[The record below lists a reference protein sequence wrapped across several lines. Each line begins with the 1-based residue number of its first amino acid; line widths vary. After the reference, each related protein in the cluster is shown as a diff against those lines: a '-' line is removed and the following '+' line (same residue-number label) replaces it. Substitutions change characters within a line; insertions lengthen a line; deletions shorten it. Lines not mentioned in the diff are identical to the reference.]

1 MKTLRVLEIVQATGG
16 KLLSGNAEASIVQ
29 ITTDSRNVPGGS
41 LFIPIKGE
49 KFDGHDFLEMAAK
62 SGAKAVLTEK
72 TVTLSRDVCVI
83 LVEDTLRA
91 MQSLASYYR
100 DLFPVHMVG
109 ITGSVGKTSTK
120 EMTAAVLER
129 KFKTL
134 KTEGNFNNEI
144 GLPLTVFR
152 MEEGIEAAVLEM
164 GMSGFGE
171 IDRLAAIA
179 KPEIGIV
186 TNIGM
191 SHIELL
197 GSQENIYRAK
207 SEMFAHIKPGGT
219 VVLNGDDPILKN
231 HKDEIP
237 YRVITVG
244 KSEAC
249 DVVAKNITS
258 DEEGINFDFSGF
270 GRDFRV
276 RVNRPGEHNVYNALF
291 AIATGFVLGVPEKE
305 ILLALKELKATK
317 MRMDYIRHNGYT
329 IINDCYNAAP
339 DSMNAALSVL
349 GKTKGKKIAVLGDMA
364 CMGEFSKTAHKL
376 VGETVA
382 SEGVDMLFTIGKEA
396 KEIALAAL
404 SLGLMPEQVK
414 SAEDVSEIYE
424 ALRESIVPDCHVL
437 VKASRVMELERVTEF
452 LQKEC

>member
-291 AIATGFVLGVPEKE
+291 AIATGFVLGVPEE
-305 ILLALKELKATK
+305 DIFLALKELKATK

-364 CMGEFSKTAHKL
+364 CMGEFSKQAHRL

-382 SEGVDMLFTIGKEA
+382 NEGVDMLFTIGKEA

>member
-1 MKTLRVLEIVQATGG
+1 MKTLCVSEIVRATGG
-16 KLLSGNAEASIVQ
+16 KLLSGDEKTAVRQ
-29 ITTDSRNVPGGS
+29 ITTDSRNVPDGS

-62 SGAKAVLTEK
+62 NGAKAVLTAKE
-72 TVTLSRDVCVI
+72 VALPEDVSVI
-83 LVEDTLRA
+83 AVEDTLRA

-129 KFKTL
+129 KYKTL

-152 MEEGIEAAVLEM
+152 MSEGIEAAVLEM

-171 IDRLAAIA
+171 IDRLASIA
-179 KPEIGIV
+179 RPEIGIM

-207 SEMFAHIKPGGT
+207 SEMFSHIKPGGT
-219 VVLNGDDPILKN
+219 VILNGDDPILN
-231 HKDEIP
+231 AHKDEIP

-244 KSEAC
+244 KSETC
-249 DVVAKNITS
+249 DVIATNIAS
-258 DEEGINFDFSGF
+258 VEEGISFDFSGF
-270 GRDFRV
+270 GRAMHV
-276 RVNRPGEHNVYNALF
+276 TVNRPGEHNVYNALS
-291 AIATGFVLGVPEKE
+291 AIAAGFVLGVPEE
-305 ILLALKELKATK
+305 DILLALRELKATK

-339 DSMNAALSVL
+339 DSMKAALSVL
-349 GKTKGKKIAVLGDMA
+349 GKTEGKKIAVLGDMA
-364 CMGEFSKTAHKL
+364 CMGEFSKQAHKL

-382 SEGVDMLFTIGKEA
+382 NEGVDMLFTIGTEA
-396 KEIALAAL
+396 REIALSAV
-404 SLGLMPEQVK
+404 SYGLAPEQVK
-414 SAEDVSEIYE
+414 SAEDISEIYA
-424 ALRESIVPDCHVL
+424 ALKESVVPGCHVL